1 MPWRDTHALPLLSD
15 SPSKKRRKAWTYN
28 LLESQDFRI
37 SSAPLHTSWDPFWW
51 VSLPPYGRAEH
62 KPRSLK
68 AAYELESSSQPIKQ
82 TTKCIDKNR
91 AAFIIMRT
99 LVFECQHDNKYTNK
113 ASVFR
118 KTTDVGQQ
126 ICLSSSRFQEPRAKW
141 TCQACKQRRWW
152 YSRVLEL
159 FYAIARQ
166 ECFDKAE
173 LSFCKEML
181 PFGVPSIKRA
191 PLKPGL
197 DTMATILTIATQRS
211 KRSQWSLR
219 SMVSKWSQGS
229 QDGGLHDR
237 SDLWAYG
244 FRTIATIIAI
254 VVPRSLRSHGNQS

>member
-1 MPWRDTHALPLLSD
+1 MPSPYSRIHRLRKGEKRELTIFLNLRIFESRRPHSIQAGILYGEFLFRPMVALNI
-15 SPSKKRRKAWTYN
+15 N
-28 LLESQDFRI
+28 LDHWK
-37 SSAPLHTSWDPFWW
+37 LHTSSNPHLNLA
-51 VSLPPYGRAEH
+51 S
-62 KPRSLK
+62 
-68 AAYELESSSQPIKQ
+68 KQ
-82 TTKCIDKNR
+82 QNASINR

-126 ICLSSSRFQEPRAKW
+126 ICLSSSRSQEPRAKW

-159 FYAIARQ
+159 FHAIARQ
-166 ECFDKAE
+166 ECFDKAD

-181 PFGVPSIKRA
+181 PFGVHLIKRV
-191 PLKPGL
+191 PLRPGL
-197 DTMATILTIATQRS
+197 DTMATILGIATQRS
-211 KRSQWSLR
+211 KRSQWSLP
-219 SMVSKWSQGS
+219 SMISKWSQGS

-254 VVPRSLRSHGNQS
+254 VVPRSLRSYGNQP